1 LRRKVETLR
10 KANKRLNKYRRA
22 KKTRICLRGT
32 LMVQDTEDILDQR
45 DVNKQIAQEIRQNNR
60 FTRGIRTK
68 I

>member
-1 LRRKVETLR
+1 
-10 KANKRLNKYRRA
+10 
-22 KKTRICLRGT
+22 
-32 LMVQDTEDILDQR
+32 MVQDTEDILDQR